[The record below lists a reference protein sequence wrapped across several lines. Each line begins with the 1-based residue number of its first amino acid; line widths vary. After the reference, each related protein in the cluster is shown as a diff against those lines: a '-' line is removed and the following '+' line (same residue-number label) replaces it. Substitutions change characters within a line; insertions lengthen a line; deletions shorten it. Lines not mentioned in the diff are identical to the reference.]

1 MPRMATCHAV
11 TDIILHNLD
20 PVLSDRLRRVAEA
33 RGWSLQRTA
42 LHLLET
48 GLFTVEA
55 EMAGRFEDHDSSA
68 LKEAIAALEGIP
80 SDPGFALI
88 GRAEPQEAPVRR
100 PAGPDLSGLELLD
113 EFRPDRDG

>member
-1 MPRMATCHAV
+1 MATCHAV

-42 LHLLET
+42 LHLIET
-48 GLFTVEA
+48 GLFAVEA
-55 EMAGRFEDHDSSA
+55 EMAGRFETHDSDA
-68 LKEAIAALEGIP
+68 LQQAIAALEGIP

-88 GRAEPQEAPVRR
+88 GRAEPKEAPSPRT
-100 PAGPDLSGLELLD
+100 AGPDLSGLELLE
-113 EFRPDRDG
+113 EFRPNREG

>member
-1 MPRMATCHAV
+1 MATCHTV

-42 LHLLET
+42 LHLIET
-48 GLFTVEA
+48 GLFAVEA
-55 EMAGRFEDHDSSA
+55 EMAGRFEDHDSRA
-68 LKEAIAALEGIP
+68 LQEAIAAMEGIP

-88 GRAEPQEAPVRR
+88 GRADPKDAPAPR
-100 PAGPDLSGLELLD
+100 PTGPDLSGLELLE
-113 EFRPDRDG
+113 EFRPNREG